1 MAGIKSFRDVLQD
14 CELHD
19 LGFKGTP
26 HTYDNRRD
34 GWNTVKVVHL
44 VSPCSDH
51 CPIALNLTDRDEQQV
66 RQKCLHYEILP
77 PYFLYIENMST
88 EYFSNIFTADQS
100 LDPECVVRLF
110 QQKVT
115 EEMNDSLCAEFSEE
129 EISHAMFQ
137 VGPLKAPGP
146 DGFPARFYKRNWE
159 TLKDDVV
166 GAVRKFFQTEY
177 EDEDVDPTAE
187 EYLQEQA
194 EYEDF

>member
-1 MAGIKSFRDVLQD
+1 MLW
-14 CELHD
+14 LHRSRVNWLKEGD
-19 LGFKGTP
+19 
-26 HTYDNRRD
+26 R
-34 GWNTVKVVHL
+34 NTCFFHSRAVWRAKKNKISSLKDADDTVHNT
-44 VSPCSDH
+44 
-51 CPIALNLTDRDEQQV
+51 ATD
-66 RQKCLHYEILP
+66 
-77 PYFLYIENMST
+77 IENMST

-146 DGFPARFYKRNWE
+146 DGFPARFYQRNWE

-166 GAVRKFFQTEY
+166 GAVRKFFQTGIMNI
-177 EDEDVDPTAE
+177 PRTQTAITS
-187 EYLQEQA
+187 
-194 EYEDF
+194 FTFS